1 MVFIHLATGFEEVEA
16 LTAADLLRRA
26 NVETVLISI
35 TGQRMVEGAHGF
47 KIETDM
53 IFEEADYS
61 RCEMIVLPGGMP
73 GTKGLEAH
81 SGLCDKIQLRLS
93 DGLKNLKE
101 GEADEF
107 FIAGMG
113 GTLISEIL
121 SSSIWVKNSA
131 YHFVFQP
138 QSRAE
143 ELREYLFN
151 NGFEIERETAVL
163 EGRRYYIAFSAVFT
177 GKNTP
182 HCYADCFLGKLPKT
196 PEAKKYISL
205 QINRLEKKYNALS
218 SGEEK
223 ERLFITLEKL
233 KSFSSED

>member
-1 MVFIHLATGFEEVEA
+1 MSDNLSNRLKAAASLVRGGGILADIGTDHGYVPVYLVKNGIVKSA
-16 LTAADLLRRA
+16 IAADI
-26 NVETVLISI
+26 N
-35 TGQRMVEGAHGF
+35 
-47 KIETDM
+47 K
-53 IFEEADYS
+53 
-61 RCEMIVLPGGMP
+61 MP
-73 GTKGLEAH
+73 LENAAKAVRE

-121 SSSIWVKNSA
+121 SSSIWVKNST

>member
-1 MVFIHLATGFEEVEA
+1 MSDNLSNRLKAAASLVRGGGILADIGTDHGYVPVYLVKNGIVKSA
-16 LTAADLLRRA
+16 IAADI
-26 NVETVLISI
+26 N
-35 TGQRMVEGAHGF
+35 
-47 KIETDM
+47 K
-53 IFEEADYS
+53 
-61 RCEMIVLPGGMP
+61 MP
-73 GTKGLEAH
+73 LENAAKAVRE

-163 EGRRYYIAFSAVFT
+163 EGRRYCIAFSAVFT

-205 QINRLEKKYNALS
+205 QINRLGKKYNALS